1 MGGMDGGSDRVAPVL
16 CASPATLPHG
26 WGQVES
32 LRRPLRL
39 HDVICGHTPPLMTS
53 SVVLRSP
60 RHDASLREA
69 GVRPQ
74 PHRNGSRQVQHGP
87 CQRALGHRPR
97 RAADATSGQ
106 WVLLREASAPRRRS
120 PPSTGS
126 HLIPADLVAPA
137 PSVLAAPD
145 QPVEWLTDRGGCQL
159 AHTSRTNV
167 KKCGGAGAGDQRAS
181 TVPAEPA
188 SGITGCCRAK
198 VILRCR
204 HSPGVRFGPQQTIR
218 RSRAVPGRHMSHVKH
233 CSESIRTRSLGCWA
247 YPEPVLLTSRYLAGL
262 CVQQSHGRGLQAAW
276 FLPRPGN

>member
-120 PPSTGS
+120 PLRRAAISFLLTWSLRHRPCWPPRTSPSSGWQTG
-126 HLIPADLVAPA
+126 ADASLPT
-137 PSVLAAPD
+137 LH
-145 QPVEWLTDRGGCQL
+145 G
-159 AHTSRTNV
+159 
-167 KKCGGAGAGDQRAS
+167 RAS
-181 TVPAEPA
+181 
-188 SGITGCCRAK
+188 
-198 VILRCR
+198 
-204 HSPGVRFGPQQTIR
+204 
-218 RSRAVPGRHMSHVKH
+218 RSVAVPGPWTNGLPPWPNPLPGS
-233 CSESIRTRSLGCWA
+233 
-247 YPEPVLLTSRYLAGL
+247 PVVAVR
-262 CVQQSHGRGLQAAW
+262 R
-276 FLPRPGN
+276 